1 MASKKP
7 ASSKRAVLPRRS
19 DFTKAFA
26 KDWERLS
33 HSGRYDLNRLKE
45 VMLLLIA
52 NDAPLPAEWQ
62 DHALKM
68 QRDAQRRR
76 VLAPAYDPVRRDFE
90 LGLADE
96 MEREPQL
103 LLTPAQTLQ
112 KGLGGEIIPPPEE
125 DLPGLELTLKE
136 PDLLNLGASEQ
147 RAGLLERAGVLEL
160 GIETAQDAKADG
172 SIQKMLSHQMAALHA
187 RGMTL
192 LAESDLCKDPDIAIK
207 KARAS
212 ARMVDAFSR
221 AALTLQRLQNAVG
234 QTLMEHRQKTGRSI
248 RCALA

>member
-1 MASKKP
+1 MAKVGK
-7 ASSKRAVLPRRS
+7 ALQIQRS
-19 DFTKAFA
+19 
-26 KDWERLS
+26 
-33 HSGRYDLNRLKE
+33 
-45 VMLLLIA
+45 
-52 NDAPLPAEWQ
+52 
-62 DHALKM
+62 AL
-68 QRDAQRRR
+68 RRR
-76 VLAPAYDPVRRDFE
+76 ALAPAYDPVRRDFE

-96 MEREPQL
+96 MEREAQS

-147 RAGLLERAGVLEL
+147 RSGLLERAGVLEL

-187 RGMTL
+187 RAMTM